1 MAKKYNPLSI
11 VFLGGVGE
19 IGKNLTAIKYGEE
32 ILIVDCGSS
41 FPTQDT
47 PGVDLIVP
55 DFSYLEENKDKIVGL
70 VVTHG
75 HEDHIGGI
83 PFLLAK
89 IPNIPI
95 YGSNLAI
102 ALIEH
107 KLKERKV
114 NTAKLNVVE
123 AEDKIQLGSFSVEF
137 IQVAHSIIGAF
148 ALAITTPRGL
158 IFHTG
163 DFKIDYTPIGNSK
176 PVDISSFARIGN
188 RGVLLMLGESTNVEK
203 PGTTISE
210 KHVGKTLDKIFMA
223 NPDKRIIIA
232 TFASN
237 VNRVQQ
243 IISIAEKSGRK
254 VAFSGRSMIK
264 ICEMALD
271 MGLITMDRENL
282 VEVEHIKDY
291 PPEKT
296 CIISTGSQGE
306 PMSALTRMANGVDK
320 IKVQDG
326 DLIVISSSAI
336 PGNEK
341 AIYTVINNLYRQGA
355 KVMYGSLEELH
366 VSGHACRE
374 ELKMMLS
381 LIRPKFFIPVHGE
394 YRHLKQHAKL
404 AQDLGIPKDHI
415 EIAEIGDEIE
425 IKTKKM
431 QHNDKVKAGALYV
444 DGIGQISHELVKERR
459 QLSNEGLIV
468 VVCKVDKTHKIL
480 SDDYII
486 DTRGVDL
493 RDEDLEEIKICMQK
507 SFVQVDV
514 ANKPFDKTQFEQ
526 IASKKVANRIAKLTT
541 QKPLVVPVVV
551 FEDEIKDMYE

>member
-70 VVTHG
+70 VITHG

-107 KLKERKV
+107 KLKEKKV

-123 AEDKIQLGSFSVEF
+123 AEDKIQLGSFTVEF

-404 AQDLGIPKDHI
+404 AQDLGIPKEHI
-415 EIAEIGDEIE
+415 EIAEIGDVIE

-444 DGIGQISHELVKERR
+444 DGLGQISHELVKERR

-468 VVCKVDKTHKIL
+468 VVCKVNKTHKIL

>member
-1 MAKKYNPLSI
+1 MGKKYNPLSI

-19 IGKNLTAIKYGEE
+19 IGKNLTAIKYGDE
-32 ILIVDCGSS
+32 ILIVDCGST
-41 FPTQDT
+41 FPTLDT

-83 PFLLAK
+83 PFLISK

-95 YGSNLAI
+95 YGSDLTI

-107 KLKERKV
+107 KLIDKKV
-114 NTAKLNVVE
+114 NTAKLNVVK
-123 AEDKIQLGSFSVEF
+123 AEDKIKLGNFTVEF
-137 IQVAHSIIGAF
+137 VQVAHSIIGAF
-148 ALAITTPRGL
+148 ALAITTPRGI

-176 PVDISSFARIGN
+176 PVDISTFARIGN

-237 VNRVQQ
+237 VNRIQQ

-271 MGLITMDRENL
+271 MGLIKMNRENL

-291 PPEKT
+291 PPEQT
-296 CIISTGSQGE
+296 CILSTGSQGE
-306 PMSALTRMANGVDK
+306 PMSALTRMANGIDK

-404 AQDLGIPKDHI
+404 AQDLGINPDNI
-415 EIAEIGDEIE
+415 TIAEIGDEVE

-431 QHNDKVKAGALYV
+431 QHNEKVKAGALYV
-444 DGIGQISHELVKERR
+444 DGEGQISHEMVKERR
-459 QLSNEGLIV
+459 QLSNEGLVV
-468 VVCKVDKTHKIL
+468 VVCKVNEATKIL
-480 SDDYII
+480 SDEFIVE
-486 DTRGVDL
+486 TRGIDL
-493 RDEDLEEIKICMQK
+493 REGDFEEIKLCMAK
-507 SFVQVDV
+507 SFVQLDL
-514 ANKPFDKTQFEQ
+514 ANKPFDKNQFEQ
-526 IASKKVANRIAKLTT
+526 IASKKVANRLAKLTT
-541 QKPLVVPVVV
+541 QKPLVVPVVIL
-551 FEDEIKDMYE
+551 DGDLAIYE